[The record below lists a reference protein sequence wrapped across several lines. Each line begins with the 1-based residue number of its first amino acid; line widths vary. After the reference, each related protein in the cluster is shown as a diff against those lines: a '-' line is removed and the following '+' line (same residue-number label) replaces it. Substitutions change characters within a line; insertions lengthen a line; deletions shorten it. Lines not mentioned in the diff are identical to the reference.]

1 MSKDAAAIRKAE
13 ELEAQGI
20 ALLVGA
26 PTIFELFVGVSL
38 SRKAELERQKIS
50 SVLNSLAHVALD
62 YESAKAAGMIY
73 GEKTKAGSRIDPED
87 ALLAGIARVHKEPI
101 ITRNIRHFSNI
112 EDVFVENY

>member
-38 SRKAELERQKIS
+38 SRRAELERQKIS

-62 YESAKAAGMIY
+62 YESAKEAGMIY